1 MPEIKIPQ
9 LVHST
14 FQEEANKPPYTRDEL
29 ELVLDWLIPE
39 NNTINIINTID
50 TIKEKNELK

>member
-14 FQEEANKPPYTRDEL
+14 FLAEANKPPYTRDEL

-39 NNTINIINTID
+39 NNTINIINTI
-50 TIKEKNELK
+50 KEKNELK